1 MEKVTLRVDGMHC
14 GACANGIQ
22 MMLSYK
28 NGVSKAE
35 VSFEEKKG
43 VVEYDPEKI
52 SIDEIL
58 KTVASTGEYIATVT
72 ED

>member
-1 MEKVTLRVDGMHC
+1 MEKVILKIEGMHC

-35 VSFEEKKG
+35 VSYEKKKG

-58 KTVASTGEYIATVT
+58 KTVASTGEYSATVM

>member
-1 MEKVTLRVDGMHC
+1 MEKVKLRINGMHC

-28 NGVSKAE
+28 NGVSTAE
-35 VSFEEKKG
+35 VSFEEKEG

-58 KTVASTGEYIATVT
+58 KTVASTSEYRATVS

>member
-22 MMLSYK
+22 MMLGYK
-28 NGVSKAE
+28 NGVSTAE
-35 VSFEEKKG
+35 VSFEKKVG

-58 KTVASTGEYIATVT
+58 KTVASTSEYSATVT

>member
-1 MEKVTLRVDGMHC
+1 MEKVTLKIEGMHC

-28 NGVSKAE
+28 DGVSNAE
-35 VSFEEKKG
+35 VSYEKKKG
-43 VVEYDPEKI
+43 LVEYDPAEI
-52 SIDEIL
+52 SINEIV
-58 KTVASTGEYIATVT
+58 KTVASTGEYSATVS